1 MRFLLIIVVLWSIFS
16 GNSKA
21 AEIDVEKARMCYQ
34 VAIYAGVVVDAKARG
49 LLLSEIFTILESRP
63 EKVAG
68 TSFALKEIATAAY
81 NTSLSKEDLQDF
93 TFNYCILK

>member
-1 MRFLLIIVVLWSIFS
+1 MKFLLIIVVLWSVFS

-21 AEIDVEKARMCYQ
+21 AEIDVDKAKMCYQ
-34 VAIYAGVVVDAKARG
+34 VSLYVGIVIDAKARG

-63 EKVAG
+63 EKVVG
-68 TSFALKEIATAAY
+68 TNLALKEIARGAY
-81 NTSLSKEDLQDF
+81 TTSLSKEDLQDF